1 MIEIKGN
8 LFIVATPIG
17 NLKDITTRAIE
28 TLKEVD
34 IIAAEDTRHTRKL
47 LNHFNIST
55 PLTSYFEHNK
65 RAKGEN
71 LLQKLNEGKNIAL
84 VSDAGMPAISDPGED
99 LVQLCIE
106 NEIDFTVIPGA
117 TAFST
122 ALVLSGLST
131 KNFYFVGFLD
141 VKKTARRKT
150 LESLKS
156 QPATLIFYEAPHK
169 LLRTLED
176 MLSVFGDRNIA
187 VCRELTKKFEQ
198 VIRAPISSII
208 AQFNEVK
215 PIGEIVIVVQGAPN
229 CETTVF
235 EETAAQAVEL
245 LMQNSKMDKKTA
257 IAQVALQRNIP
268 KRDVYNE
275 FEKEKGGK

>member
-1 MIEIKGN
+1 VIEIKGN

>member
-1 MIEIKGN
+1 MEIKGN